1 LDLGEV
7 TYVDAAACW
16 RLDDATRA
24 SGAGGGHVLLID
36 PRPVERT
43 LWLSEVDE
51 LRGRHVLGGQS

>member
-1 LDLGEV
+1 V

-16 RLDDATRA
+16 RLDDATRV

-43 LWLSEVDE
+43 LWLLEVDE
-51 LRGRHVLGGQS
+51 LGGRHVLGGQS